1 MGILLKAKMIAKKTI
16 ERMETGSAIRKMFD
30 EGLSMKAEHGAEHVA
45 DLSLGNPEFAPPKAF
60 LEALRRAAS
69 EPTPHGYM
77 PNAGY
82 PHVREA
88 IAGYLN
94 RHGYFENAEA
104 RHVLMTTGAAGAI
117 NVVLKTILDPGD
129 EVIVLRPYFVEYRFY
144 IDNHGG
150 QMALVDTNEDFSLDV
165 EAVAAAVTRRTK
177 AVMLNA
183 PNNPSGRVYDRASL
197 EALAEMLLRK
207 AHEHGRAIALISD
220 EPYRELLFDDTA
232 FVSPATVYP
241 NSFMCYSWSKSFNI
255 AGERIGYVAVN
266 PAAMGEDRDALLDA
280 LAMTNRTLGF
290 VNAPALMQRAV
301 AEAVEA
307 EVETGHYAAKRE
319 KLCAA
324 LDESGYTYVK
334 PEGAFYIFPQ
344 TLGPE
349 EAFIRRAREHLLLVV
364 PGSAFGRPGHFRL
377 SFACDDRTVALACE
391 KLRAVAGDYHRERA
405 QVEPVPRGAFAHK
418 APSPEAGTKGHDAS
432 R

>member
-1 MGILLKAKMIAKKTI
+1 MISKGVL
-16 ERMETGSAIRKMFD
+16 ERMETGSAIRKMFE
-30 EGLSMKAEHGAEHVA
+30 EGLWMKAEHGAEHVA
-45 DLSLGNPEFAPPKAF
+45 DLSLGNPEFPPPKAF
-60 LEALRRAAS
+60 LEALRRVAS
-69 EPTPHGYM
+69 EPIPHGYM

-88 IAGYLN
+88 VAGHLN
-94 RHGYFENAEA
+94 RHGYFEGIEA
-104 RHVLMTTGAAGAI
+104 RHVIMTTGAAGAI

-144 IDNHGG
+144 VDNHGG
-150 QMALVDTNEDFSLDV
+150 RMVLVDTNEDFSLDV
-165 EAVAAAVTRRTK
+165 DAVAAAVTRRTK
-177 AVMLNA
+177 AVLLNS

-197 EALAEMLLRK
+197 EALAEMLRRK
-207 AHEHGRAIALISD
+207 ERELGRPIALISD
-220 EPYRELLFDDTA
+220 EPYRELLFDDTP

-241 NSFMCYSWSKSFNI
+241 NSFMCYSWSKSFSI

-266 PAAMGEDRDALLDA
+266 PAAAWEDDDTLLGA
-280 LAMTNRTLGF
+280 LAMTNRALGF

-307 EVETGHYAAKRE
+307 EVETGHYAGKRA

-324 LDESGYTYVK
+324 LDEGGYAYVK
-334 PEGAFYIFPQ
+334 PEGTFYIFPE

-349 EAFIRRAREHLLLVV
+349 DDFIRRAKRHLLLVV

-377 SFACDDRTVALACE
+377 SFACDDRTVERACE
-391 KLRAVAGDYHRERA
+391 KLRAVAEDFYREQA
-405 QVEPVPRGAFAHK
+405 QAEPVPRGAFAHE
-418 APSPEAGTKGHDAS
+418 APASGAGDEAS
-432 R
+432 RS